1 MIINRLLFFTFLLF
15 LNSAV
20 LKAQQIVRKDTT
32 ISRMVDDVSAT
43 NLENLVRKLV
53 SFNTRHTLSDT
64 SSKKTGIGAARTWIK
79 SEFEK
84 YGKLG
89 GGRLQVS
96 YDAFTQKADGKR
108 IITPSV
114 LKNVVAV
121 LPGTDPGDKRILLV
135 CGHYDSRVTDVMNIK
150 DFAPGANDDA
160 SGVAGVLEMARIM
173 SKGQFRSTIMF
184 VAMVGEEQ
192 GLYGAANLAKRA
204 KDEGWNVHLVMNN
217 DMIGN
222 SYGMETDIKNNTM
235 VRVFS
240 EGVPSAE
247 TKEEATMRQSIGA
260 ENDGMARQAS
270 RYIKEVGERY
280 VDNLIVK
287 LVYRRD
293 RFLRGGDHTPFSL
306 QGFTAVRITEMNED
320 FNRQHQDIRTE
331 GGFKYGDLPEY
342 VDYGYLQKITRMNL
356 AVLSNLASSTG
367 EPEDVVMLTS
377 ALTNKTTLKWNAP
390 KGKLPSGYYVLVRET
405 TSPVWEK
412 KIFVNETSVTIAY
425 SKDNYFFGV
434 QSTDADGHE
443 SLIITPRPGR

>member
-1 MIINRLLFFTFLLF
+1 MIINRLLWFTLLFF
-15 LNSAV
+15 LNSAAV
-20 LKAQQIVRKDTT
+20 NAQQVIVKDAT
-32 ISRMVDDVSAT
+32 ISKMVDDVSAT

-121 LPGTDPGDKRILLV
+121 LPGTDPSDKRILLV
-135 CGHYDSRVTDVMNIK
+135 CGHYDSRVTDVMNVK

-160 SGVAGVLEMARIM
+160 SGVAGVLEMARVM
-173 SKGQFRSTIMF
+173 SKGHFRSTIMF

-204 KDEGWNVHLVMNN
+204 KEEGWNVHLVMNN

-240 EGVPSAE
+240 EGVPAAE

-280 VDNLIVK
+280 VDNLTVK

-293 RFLRGGDHTPFSL
+293 RFLRGEIIHPFL
-306 QGFTAVRITEMNED
+306 C
-320 FNRQHQDIRTE
+320 
-331 GGFKYGDLPEY
+331 KDL
-342 VDYGYLQKITRMNL
+342 LL
-356 AVLSNLASSTG
+356 
-367 EPEDVVMLTS
+367 
-377 ALTNKTTLKWNAP
+377 
-390 KGKLPSGYYVLVRET
+390 
-405 TSPVWEK
+405 
-412 KIFVNETSVTIAY
+412 
-425 SKDNYFFGV
+425 
-434 QSTDADGHE
+434 
-443 SLIITPRPGR
+443 

>member
-1 MIINRLLFFTFLLF
+1 M
-15 LNSAV
+15 
-20 LKAQQIVRKDTT
+20 
-32 ISRMVDDVSAT
+32 
-43 NLENLVRKLV
+43 E
-53 SFNTRHTLSDT
+53 
-64 SSKKTGIGAARTWIK
+64 
-79 SEFEK
+79 
-84 YGKLG
+84 
-89 GGRLQVS
+89 
-96 YDAFTQKADGKR
+96 
-108 IITPSV
+108 
-114 LKNVVAV
+114 
-121 LPGTDPGDKRILLV
+121 
-135 CGHYDSRVTDVMNIK
+135 IK

-160 SGVAGVLEMARIM
+160 SGVAGVLEMARVM

-247 TKEEATMRQSIGA
+247 TKEEATIRQSIGA

-280 VDNLIVK
+280 VDNLTVK

-405 TSPVWEK
+405 TSAVWEK
-412 KIFVNETSVTIAY
+412 KIFVNDTSATIAY

>member
-1 MIINRLLFFTFLLF
+1 
-15 LNSAV
+15 
-20 LKAQQIVRKDTT
+20 
-32 ISRMVDDVSAT
+32 
-43 NLENLVRKLV
+43 
-53 SFNTRHTLSDT
+53 
-64 SSKKTGIGAARTWIK
+64 
-79 SEFEK
+79 
-84 YGKLG
+84 
-89 GGRLQVS
+89 
-96 YDAFTQKADGKR
+96 
-108 IITPSV
+108 
-114 LKNVVAV
+114 
-121 LPGTDPGDKRILLV
+121 
-135 CGHYDSRVTDVMNIK
+135 
-150 DFAPGANDDA
+150 
-160 SGVAGVLEMARIM
+160 
-173 SKGQFRSTIMF
+173 
-184 VAMVGEEQ
+184 
-192 GLYGAANLAKRA
+192 
-204 KDEGWNVHLVMNN
+204 
-217 DMIGN
+217 
-222 SYGMETDIKNNTM
+222 
-235 VRVFS
+235 
-240 EGVPSAE
+240 
-247 TKEEATMRQSIGA
+247 MRQSIGA

-280 VDNLIVK
+280 VDNLNVK

-412 KIFVNETSVTIAY
+412 KIFVNDTSATIAY